1 MTFWPL
7 TNSDLP
13 TNQTFHQ
20 FHDLY
25 TELDLHRI
33 MSGFHG
39 AFATGVASHQGT
51 LTLPDTWFRPPFWD
65 LLMLQ
70 LLRPNSSN
78 LPCLCSTFHLEYPL
92 VLSRFYLTNFNWD
105 LDLWLF
111 YLKMYKYLP
120 FASMY
125 EIWKLND
132 DNYSSYCV
140 CPKMLTMF
148 SCDLDLWPFDPK
160 MYTYRPP
167 AIVHLCMRYEIC
179 MLKTTQ
185 LIVSEPK
192 CWQSSVV
199 TLTFDL
205 LTPKCIGILLSP
217 SCIYVWNM
225 KSVRWKRL
233 KVSCQNQSVDR
244 QTDGQTD
251 GRTDRQTDKTDSYRI
266 YIWLNNEISYILCNY
281 QLAFVPM
288 GIHFLVNDFNNKI
301 YLN

>member
-148 SCDLDLWPFDPK
+148 SCDLDLWPFDPQNVYVSSSRHRASMYEIWNLYVENYSTYRVRTKVLTKFSCDLDLWPFDPK
-160 MYTYRPP
+160 MYWYL
-167 AIVHLCMRYEIC
+167 AITILHLCMKYEIC
-179 MLKTTQ
+179 SLKTSQ
-185 LIVSEPK
+185 GIVSEPK
-192 CWQSSVV
+192 CWQ
-199 TLTFDL
+199 TDGRTD
-205 LTPKCIGILLSP
+205 
-217 SCIYVWNM
+217 
-225 KSVRWKRL
+225 RWT
-233 KVSCQNQSVDR
+233 DR
-244 QTDGQTD
+244 QTDGQN
-251 GRTDRQTDKTDSYRI
+251 
-266 YIWLNNEISYILCNY
+266 W
-281 QLAFVPM
+281 
-288 GIHFLVNDFNNKI
+288 FL
-301 YLN
+301 